1 MSDKAGRMA
10 RMRERVSALRDAPNA
25 LRLATQSAWR
35 GKERGLAVVAGVFLA
50 SLVITTVLSYGVG
63 LSQIFFQ
70 ESLET
75 EIYDAKVEFR
85 RAPVEGASGWT
96 NDTDVMRDVCT
107 ELTTTYAE
115 EFADCM
121 LVLGR
126 QGLHTTSFFSEEFA
140 YAQPLEMV
148 EVLDDSNLN
157 WTEQVFD
164 YPELADTGPP
174 SSTTRSIRF
183 IDDAGFDGA
192 FADRTRDSVI
202 PGLGAWPNATTAVQE
217 RSIMLPASVAA
228 SARANVGDVLEEVTF
243 AMVVDRNLAV
253 EGGIDEADCEDG
265 DIKASENGMVYC
277 RLLITVEN
285 LTVAGI
291 YEEAPIANPTLPAN
305 VLIAH
310 LDVLSEAQQAALL
323 TNDHGYLAI
332 AVDRAQLP
340 TSSTA
345 EAADWL
351 DALQLDVGNGNY
363 TEDGVRLVYI
373 DIIGGSIS
381 FLNIFLGLIQTFD
394 YIIMVPIV
402 ILSLAVL
409 VYGLVLSLEQR
420 RREISIHRV
429 IGADAERLQRMVLVE
444 LAVMSLVAWAA
455 GYVLAMAAVPAV
467 LSAVGFMQFEPS
479 GVSVN
484 PVLGLASTM
493 ATAFATIG
501 LALLFGRSRARRFLE
516 MEIEEGV
523 RRSSESAPPRTW
535 LHALSFGIGG
545 LGTLDTWLE
554 LQTGGSGLYSN
565 FFIEGLLGIF
575 GPFMFWIG
583 GALLLGRLGAYGPQ
597 LMQLLLGRT
606 PLLKDVRRGLKG
618 SSSAESVNR
627 LAVIMLLTLS
637 IVTLAAVQGYTG
649 TLVDERT
656 ADTQVGGDLRVE
668 FESPVNASDALATV
682 REVYGDDVRVMAT
695 TTPALFLTN
704 SDGEAFQTWV
714 LLNGSADV
722 LRWDEQG
729 LPGEDVDMALAALS
743 EGTFSVGEDAAFAL
757 DLWGSGRNG
766 RSDRGDLLLEADDTE
781 RSESRRFIWQEVT
794 INFTAPEATA
804 SDDPLAGLDLEAL
817 FEAYRA
823 MTVLNLSDTSLS
835 GSLAGVDLGMADL
848 TNANL
853 SGLDLRGAN
862 LSGAMI
868 VGTDLSGADLSGAD
882 LSGAVWVPTFGFGAA
897 PGFAGANLSGANMLG
912 MFGLD
917 LSGTNF
923 SNAANLSGALC
934 PDGTL
939 ADLTACA
946 SGPTLQ
952 PTPAL
957 APLFASSA
965 GGLRIDVTPHE
976 QTLRYVGT
984 HQFIPGVPTATMASS
999 VVIGEGAWRTF
1010 VGDDAADAHAS
1021 TTWMFALP
1029 DLEGDDLVALRASI
1043 EADGRVG
1050 AAEDWETAH
1059 KEVERNGGLIFGTQ
1073 GLLSLQFVVASL
1085 AAVASSFV
1093 FLSLVLNQ
1101 RQKELAILQAI
1112 GAAPGQIV
1120 RLVLFEILSIVLVS
1134 MLLGIA
1140 LGLGLALSFNGF
1152 FEVFGFI
1159 FQIFGGSS
1167 TTLTRNLVYP
1177 WGSLAIV
1184 SASVFAAV
1192 VLALLITTRRT
1203 LGADLASVLKGE

>member
-1 MSDKAGRMA
+1 MSRME
-10 RMRERVSALRDAPNA
+10 RMKERLSAARDAPNA
-25 LRLATQSAWR
+25 LRLATLSAWR
-35 GKERGLAVVAGVFLA
+35 GRERGLAVVAGVFLA

-85 RAPVEGASGWT
+85 RAPVEGAPGWS
-96 NDTDVMRDVCT
+96 NDTDVMRDVCD
-107 ELTTTYAE
+107 ELTLAFT
-115 EFADCM
+115 EFEDCM

-140 YAQPLEMV
+140 YAQPLEMM
-148 EVLDDSNLN
+148 EIIDNENAN

-174 SSTTRSIRF
+174 SSTVRSIRF
-183 IDDAGFDGA
+183 VDDAGFEGA
-192 FADRTRDSVI
+192 FAERTRDSI
-202 PGLGAWPNATTAVQE
+202 ITGLGEWPNASTAVNE
-217 RSIMLPASVAA
+217 RSVLLPASVAA
-228 SARANVGDVLEEVTF
+228 SARATVGDVLEELTF
-243 AMVVDRNLAV
+243 AMVVERNLAI

-265 DIKASENGMVYC
+265 DLKASENGMVYC
-277 RLLITVEN
+277 RLLLTVEN
-285 LTVAGI
+285 LTVTGI

-305 VLIAH
+305 VLIVH
-310 LDVLSEAQQAALL
+310 LDVLSEAQRVALL
-323 TNDHGYLAI
+323 TNDHAYLAV

-345 EAADWL
+345 EAAEWL
-351 DALQLDVGNGNY
+351 DAIQLEVGNGNY
-363 TEDGVRLVYI
+363 TDAGVRLVYI
-373 DIIGGSIS
+373 DIIGGTIS

-402 ILSLAVL
+402 ILSLSVL

-429 IGADAERLQRMVLVE
+429 IGADADRLQRMVLVE

-455 GYVLAMAAVPAV
+455 GYLLALAAVPAV
-467 LSAVGFMQFEPS
+467 LSSVGFMQFEPS

-484 PVLGLASTM
+484 PVLGFASTL
-493 ATAFATIG
+493 ATALATIG

-523 RRSSESAPPRTW
+523 RRVTDTAPPRTW
-535 LHALSFGIGG
+535 LHALSFGVGG

-554 LQTGGSGLYSN
+554 LQTGGDGLYSN

-575 GPFMFWIG
+575 GPFLFWIG

-597 LMQLLLGRT
+597 LMQLIFGRT

-618 SSSAESVNR
+618 SGSAESVNR

-668 FESPVNASDALATV
+668 FESPVNASVALDVVRDVHGEDARLL
-682 REVYGDDVRVMAT
+682 AT
-695 TTPALFLTN
+695 TTPTLFLN
-704 SDGEAFQTWV
+704 NQDGEAFQTWV
-714 LLNGSADV
+714 VLNGSDNV

-729 LPGEDVDMALAALS
+729 LPGEDVDAALAALE
-743 EGTFSVGEDAAFAL
+743 EGTFTVGEDAAFAL

-766 RSDRGDLLLEADDTE
+766 RSDRGDVLLEASDVE
-781 RSESRRFIWQEVT
+781 RSEERLFVWQEVD
-794 INFTAPEATA
+794 IEFTAPTDGGNE
-804 SDDPLAGLDLEAL
+804 DPFGGFDLEAL
-817 FEAYRA
+817 YVAYQS
-823 MTVLNLSDTSLS
+823 MTVLNLSGTSIN

-848 TNANL
+848 SNANM
-853 SGLDLRGAN
+853 SGVDLRGAN
-862 LSGAMI
+862 LSGALL
-868 VGTDLSGADLSGAD
+868 VGTDFSGADLSGAD
-882 LSGAVWVPTFGFGAA
+882 LSDSVWIPSLFAPG
-897 PGFAGANLSGANMLG
+897 PGFAGANLSNANMRG

-917 LSGTNF
+917 LWETNF
-923 SNAANLSGALC
+923 TTAANLSGAVC
-934 PDGTL
+934 PDGSS
-939 ADLTACA
+939 ADETACLA
-946 SGPTLQ
+946 GPTLQ
-952 PTPAL
+952 PTPAV
-957 APLFASSA
+957 APLLASSTA
-965 GGLRIDVTPHE
+965 GGITLTVTPHE
-976 QTLRYVGT
+976 QTLRYIGT
-984 HQFIPGVPTATMASS
+984 HEFIPGVPTATMASS
-999 VVIGEGAWRTF
+999 IVIGEGAWRTF
-1010 VGDDAADAHAS
+1010 VGDEAADAHAS
-1021 TTWMFALP
+1021 TTWMFSLP
-1029 DLEGDDLVALRASI
+1029 GIEDDDLVGLRASM
-1043 EADGRVG
+1043 EADARVG
-1050 AAEDWETAH
+1050 SAEDWESAH

-1134 MLLGIA
+1134 MLLGIG

-1184 SASVFAAV
+1184 SATVFAAV